1 MDVDEQ
7 VIPAWQL
14 SEGELLGGLLESE
27 KVLRR
32 QYGRMLEL
40 VAETEKRGAAS
51 AQGYAGTVS
60 LLMMALHLTRAEAK
74 ARVAQAATPMPLVE
88 EALRAGEI
96 GLGQV
101 AQIQKVLAQAP
112 DALPEAER
120 LATENTLVELG
131 CQANATQVAKVGQR
145 ILGHWDVENA
155 PPKDREQPA
164 GPYREFHGRYR
175 RDGQYVFSGQLD
187 PESAGELEGVMH
199 PLAKPDPAD
208 ADGTPDRR
216 SHAQRQGDALAE
228 IISRTA
234 RADDLP
240 TTGGERAVVTVT
252 ISLAE
257 LEQRAETAML
267 NASGYTSISQLRR
280 WCCEAKVLPAVL
292 GTQGEVLDLGR
303 AQRLATPAQRR
314 ALAIR
319 DRGCTRPGCTRGPK
333 WCQVHHVIS
342 WIDDGLSDLDNMI
355 LLCAKHHREL
365 HHTGWSVRIRH
376 GTPEFTPPEWLDPEQ
391 QPLRNTAHDPPGRRR
406 HRSMST
412 QSRPTSHRWPRT
424 RSMLSSDVKRPCT
437 VSSMDRTTKWSSNP
451 SPQAKT

>member
-27 KVLRR
+27 KALRR
-32 QYGRMLEL
+32 HYGRILEL
-40 VAETEKRGAAS
+40 VAETEKRGAAM

-60 LLMMALHLTRAEAK
+60 LLMMALHLTRKEAK
-74 ARVAQAATPMPLVE
+74 ARVAQAMTPMPLAQ
-88 EALRAGEI
+88 EAVRAGDI
-96 GLGQV
+96 GLEQV
-101 AQIQKVLAQAP
+101 QQIQKVFAQAP
-112 DALPEAER
+112 DALPGVER
-120 LATENTLVELG
+120 RATEDTLVELG
-131 CQANATQVAKVGQR
+131 RQADATQVAKVGQR
-145 ILGHWDVENA
+145 ILGHWDIEGA
-155 PPKDREQPA
+155 PPKDRERPA

-175 RDGQYVFSGQLD
+175 RDGQYVFTGELD
-187 PESAGELEGVMH
+187 PETAAELEGVMH

-208 ADGTPDRR
+208 TDGVPDRR
-216 SHAQRQGDALAE
+216 THAQRQGDALAE
-228 IISRTA
+228 IIDRTA

-240 TTGGERAVVTVT
+240 ITGGERAVVTVT
-252 ISLAE
+252 VSLAE
-257 LEQRAETAML
+257 LEQRAETAMI

-342 WIDDGLSDLDNMI
+342 WINNGLSDLDNMI
-355 LLCAKHHREL
+355 LVCARHHREL

-376 GTPEFTPPEWLDPEQ
+376 GTPEFIPPEWLDPEQ
-391 QPLRNTAHDPPGRRR
+391 QPLRNTAHHLPVQ
-406 HRSMST
+406 RS
-412 QSRPTSHRWPRT
+412 SRIPRQ
-424 RSMLSSDVKRPCT
+424 REPVP
-437 VSSMDRTTKWSSNP
+437 
-451 SPQAKT
+451 